1 MAAQSA
7 SKEHVAGL
15 DDQIDG
21 VDEYDILVFGGGPA
35 GEVAAQYAIAGSD
48 RTAAIIEHE
57 LLGGE
62 CSYWAC
68 MPSKAL
74 LRPIEV
80 HAAARN
86 LEGIKVG
93 KKMLP
98 EELLRRRDS
107 WVSQYEDGGQ
117 VKWANGTGIDVIRGH
132 GVITGDRSVD
142 VDNGGTGRTIRAR
155 LAVILATGSTPVIPD
170 VFAGTQ
176 PWTSRDATGVR
187 EIPASL
193 IVVGGGVVACEAAT
207 WMAALGAEVTLLS
220 RGTLLGKSEPFAG
233 EIVAKALA
241 DNGIDVRQHVDI
253 TEVRRPVA
261 DDTGIGRIHGDAV
274 TVVAG
279 GEELTADEVLVA
291 TGRRAALDGVG
302 LDAVDID
309 APWLYSVGDA
319 SGGPALTHWGKYQ
332 ARNVGHL
339 IAARAEGR
347 SEPIVPDDV
356 PVPQVVF
363 TDPQVASVGL
373 TKKQA
378 KGKGLKVTI
387 AEVSLTGTAGFGLL
401 RDDAQGKARL
411 VIDRSAGVVVG
422 ATFVGPEVGELVHAA
437 TIAIVGEVPIDLLW
451 HAVPSY
457 PTVSEVWLR
466 LLESLNDS

>member
-1 MAAQSA
+1 MASQNS
-7 SKEHVAGL
+7 SQEQVAGL
-15 DDQIDG
+15 DHQVTGDS
-21 VDEYDILVFGGGPA
+21 EYDVLVIGGGPA

-86 LEGIKVG
+86 LDGIKVG
-93 KKMLP
+93 KKLLP

-117 VKWANGTGIDVIRGH
+117 VKWANGLGIDVIRGH
-132 GVITGDRSVD
+132 GVITGDRTVE
-142 VDNGGTGRTIRAR
+142 VDNGGAGRTIRAR
-155 LAVILATGSTPVIPD
+155 QAVILATGSTPVIPD
-170 VFAGTQ
+170 VFAGIQ

-207 WMAALGAEVTLLS
+207 WMAALGAKVTLLS

-241 DNGIDVRQHVDI
+241 ENGIDVRQHVDI
-253 TEVRRPVA
+253 TDVRRPVA

-279 GEELTADEVLVA
+279 DSEITADEVLVA
-291 TGRRAALDGVG
+291 TGRKPAREGVG
-302 LDAVDID
+302 VDVVGDD

-339 IAARAEGR
+339 IAARADGR
-347 SEPIVPDDV
+347 PEPVVPEDV

-373 TKKQA
+373 TEKQA
-378 KGKGLKVTI
+378 NDKGLDVKI

-401 RDDAQGKARL
+401 RDDADGKARL
-411 VIDRSAGVVVG
+411 VIDGSAGVIVG
-422 ATFVGPEVGELVHAA
+422 ATFVGPEVDELVHAA
-437 TIAIVGEVPIDLLW
+437 TIAIVGKVPVELLW

-457 PTVSEVWLR
+457 PTVSEVWLH
-466 LLESLNDS
+466 LLESLDES

>member
-1 MAAQSA
+1 MAAASA
-7 SKEHVAGL
+7 STSREEIAGL
-15 DDQIDG
+15 DEEKSG
-21 VDEYDILVFGGGPA
+21 DEYDVLVIGGGPA

-86 LEGIKVG
+86 LDGIKVA
-93 KKMLP
+93 KKLLP
-98 EELLRRRDS
+98 EELLRRRDA
-107 WVSQYEDGGQ
+107 WVKQYEDGGQ
-117 VKWANGTGIDVIRGH
+117 VKWAGGLGIDVIRGH
-132 GVITGDRSVD
+132 GVITGEKTVV

-155 LAVILATGSTPVIPD
+155 QAVIVATGSTPVIPD

-176 PWTSRDATGVR
+176 PWSSRDATGVR

-207 WMAALGAEVTLLS
+207 WMSALGSSVTLLS
-220 RGTLLGKSEPFAG
+220 RGALLGKSEPFAG
-233 EIVAKALA
+233 KLVAKALT
-241 DNGIDVRQHVDI
+241 DSGIDVRQKVDV

-261 DDTGIGRIHGDAV
+261 DDTGIGRIHGDQV

-279 GEELTADEVLVA
+279 GEEFTADEVLVA
-291 TGRRAALDGVG
+291 TGRRPARDGVG
-302 LDAVDID
+302 LDTVDEG
-309 APWLYSVGDA
+309 ASWLYAVGDA

-347 SEPIVPDDV
+347 PEPVVPDDV

-373 TKKQA
+373 TKKEA
-378 KGKGLKVTI
+378 GDKGLDITI
-387 AEVSLTGTAGFGLL
+387 ADVELSGVAGFGLL
-401 RDDAQGKARL
+401 RDDAQGRARL
-411 VIDRSAGVVVG
+411 VIDKATDTIVG
-422 ATFVGPEVGELVHAA
+422 ATFVGPEVDELVHAA
-437 TIAIVGEVPIDLLW
+437 TIAIVGKVPTSVLR

-457 PTVSEVWLR
+457 PTVSEVWLQ
-466 LLESLNDS
+466 LLESLD